1 MNLFV
6 WKWVGILLIALAFIQ
21 CKSEPTYNSV
31 VEEAIKAE
39 NEAQSNKDLPFSE
52 ESNIDSSDYTET
64 VNLHSTITDPAAT
77 TTSTSKTSKDETFVQ
92 KERTAPSK
100 KRSLAKIEFDNP
112 IFLYGDITEGD
123 IVEHKFYFTNIGNAP
138 LNIKNAS
145 ATCGCAIPSYPFI
158 AIENGERGF
167 IGVTFNSVG
176 KSGKQAP
183 AITVVSNASEP
194 VHKLRLSGNVL
205 EKVKEEKVVEKDS
218 TNQSPE

>member
-1 MNLFV
+1 MDIFAWKRGVILF
-6 WKWVGILLIALAFIQ
+6 IALVFVQ

-31 VEEAIKAE
+31 VEEAIKSE
-39 NEAQSNKDLPFSE
+39 KQAQSNKDLSSSVATE
-52 ESNIDSSDYTET
+52 IDSSRYTSIHTED
-64 VNLHSTITDPAAT
+64 STNDEPAAT
-77 TTSTSKTSKDETFVQ
+77 ATGANKAP
-92 KERTAPSK
+92 TADISSQRGNPTPPR
-100 KRSLAKIEFDNP
+100 KRGMAKIEFDNP

-123 IVEHKFYFTNIGNAP
+123 IVEHKFYFTNTGNAP

-158 AIENGERGF
+158 PIEKGERGF